1 MTKTPFEGL
10 KSIGDG
16 LGICFLLTEALQ
28 GRKFVPG
35 NTGDNESPM
44 PAGSS
49 GTLEIPGYAP
59 EGRFPMQEP
68 GLKRKENREERIMRQ
83 TIVSTH

>member
-16 LGICFLLTEALQ
+16 LGICFLLTEVSQ
-28 GRKFVPG
+28 GGRFVPG
-35 NTGDNESPM
+35 NTGDNETPM

-49 GTLEIPGYAP
+49 GALDIPGYEAKS
-59 EGRFPMQEP
+59 RFPMQEP
-68 GLKRKENREERIMRQ
+68 GLKRKESREERIMRQ